1 MVVLEI
7 LGTIAFAVSGTFVA
21 IKAKFDVFGVLVIG
35 CITAVGGGIMRDI
48 LIGETPPLIFTR
60 LYIVAVAGAVSMV
73 AFVTAYVKR
82 ASFDRISEKIEHV
95 NNIFDAIGLAA
106 FTAMGT
112 ELAFTD
118 GVSDNVFLSIT
129 LGALTG
135 VGGGLLRDVLT
146 GTSPYIF
153 RKHVYA
159 VATIFGA
166 AIYYA
171 IRVWTDNT
179 VLPSIIAVLFI
190 IVIRLL
196 ATKYRWNLP
205 KIIITEEKN
214 KSDFILPP
222 QTEEAPARCFSAV
235 ETPITADV
243 GRDGRKNA
251 QNP

>member
-21 IKAKFDVFGVLVIG
+21 IKARFDVFGVLVIG

-60 LYIVAVAGAVSMV
+60 LYIIGVAAAVSMV
-73 AFVTAYVKR
+73 AFVIAYVKR
-82 ASFDRISEKIEHV
+82 ASFDKISEKIEHV

-118 GVSDNVFLSIT
+118 GVSGNVFLSIT
-129 LGALTG
+129 LGVLTG

-153 RKHVYA
+153 KKHVYA

-171 IRVWTDNT
+171 IRVWTDST
-179 VLPSIIAVLFI
+179 VFPSIVAVLFI

-205 KIIITEEKN
+205 KIIIKEEKE
-214 KSDFILPP
+214 
-222 QTEEAPARCFSAV
+222 Q
-235 ETPITADV
+235 
-243 GRDGRKNA
+243 
-251 QNP
+251 